1 MSQNNKEAGIILDDI
16 NNENIQ
22 TGGNHMTEEEF
33 DEMINR
39 FENRGALKQAIES
52 ARNALAMGLSVEQVE
67 KITRLPAEQIEEL
80 QKEVTVQ
87 A

>member
-1 MSQNNKEAGIILDDI
+1 
-16 NNENIQ
+16 
-22 TGGNHMTEEEF
+22 MTEEEF

-52 ARNALAMGLSVEQVE
+52 AKNVLAIGLSVEQVE
-67 KITRLPAEQIEEL
+67 KITRLPTEQIEEL
-80 QKEVTVQ
+80 QKEVPVQ

>member
-1 MSQNNKEAGIILDDI
+1 
-16 NNENIQ
+16 
-22 TGGNHMTEEEF
+22 MTEEEF

-39 FENRGALKQAIES
+39 FENRGAMKNAIEN
-52 ARNALAMGLSVEQVE
+52 AKNALAMGLSVEQVE

-80 QKEVTVQ
+80 QKEVSVQ

>member
-1 MSQNNKEAGIILDDI
+1 
-16 NNENIQ
+16 
-22 TGGNHMTEEEF
+22 MTEEEF

-39 FENRGALKQAIES
+39 FENRGAMKNAIEN

>member
-1 MSQNNKEAGIILDDI
+1 
-16 NNENIQ
+16 
-22 TGGNHMTEEEF
+22 MTEEEF

-39 FENRGALKQAIES
+39 FENRGAMKNAIEN

-80 QKEVTVQ
+80 QKEVSVQ